1 MSKIVTKIFKAN
13 EIDTAILKVADNA
26 KSLQQKIHNLAVS
39 TLKIWHDNGD
49 FETAIKRLNAL
60 QQASPYHANA
70 FSKWIEL
77 SIPSIEWSKENKSW
91 FIHKDNGKLKGK
103 AFMAARDLPSWKVKP
118 ASEPKPIDLNALL
131 ETLIKRV
138 ESRMDKPVE
147 GDVINVAAIKL
158 LRQARDLKAA

>member
-1 MSKIVTKIFKAN
+1 MSKIVTKMFKAN
-13 EIDTAILKVADNA
+13 EIDTAILKVADSA
-26 KSLQQKIHNLAVS
+26 KSLQQKIHNLAIS
-39 TLKIWHDNGD
+39 TLKIWHDSGD

-70 FSKWIEL
+70 FSKWIEF
-77 SIPSIEWSKENKSW
+77 SIPEIQWSKENKSW

-103 AFMAARDLPSWKVKP
+103 AFMAARDLPFWKVKP

-138 ESRMDKPVE
+138 ESRMDNPVE

>member
-1 MSKIVTKIFKAN
+1 MSKIVTKMFKAN

-26 KSLQQKIHNLAVS
+26 KSLQQKIHNLAIS

-60 QQASPYHANA
+60 QQASPYHSNA

-103 AFMAARDLPSWKVKP
+103 AFMAARDLPFWKVKP
-118 ASEPKPIDLNALL
+118 ATVPQPMILGEDI
-131 ETLIKRV
+131 ERLIKRA
-138 ESRMDKPVE
+138 ENRRDKPVE
-147 GDVINVAAIKL
+147 GDVIDVAVLKL